1 MSATRPGTP
10 VADGLPA
17 LGTQAPA
24 LRLSD
29 QHGEVVDLAD
39 LRGERSALVV
49 FFPFAFSGICTGEL
63 ADLREDQV
71 SLAAAG
77 VQLVAVSCDPVF
89 SLRAWAEQ
97 EGYTFP
103 LLSDFWPHG
112 DVARSFGV
120 FADGAGRA
128 ERASF
133 LLDPDGVVRWHML
146 NHPGEARDPAAYRE
160 AVADL
165 TR

>member
-1 MSATRPGTP
+1 MSADRPGTP
-10 VADGLPA
+10 SPEGLPA
-17 LGTQAPA
+17 VGAPAPA
-24 LRLSD
+24 LRLSN

-39 LRGERSALVV
+39 IRGERAVLVV

-63 ADLREDQV
+63 SSVREDQA
-71 SLAAAG
+71 SFAAAG
-77 VQLVAVSCDPVF
+77 VQVVAVSCDPVI

-112 DVARSFGV
+112 EVARSYGV
-120 FADGAGRA
+120 FADGQGRA

-133 LLDPDGVVRWHML
+133 LIDTTGTVRWRVL
-146 NHPGEARDPAAYRE
+146 NHPGEARDPAGYRR